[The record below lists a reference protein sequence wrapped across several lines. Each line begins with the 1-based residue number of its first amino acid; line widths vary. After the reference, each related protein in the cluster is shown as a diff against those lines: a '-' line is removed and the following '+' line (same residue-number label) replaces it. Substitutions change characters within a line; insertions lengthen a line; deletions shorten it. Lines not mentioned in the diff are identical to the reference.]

1 MHLQSGTRNF
11 GAFFA
16 QFGASIAKAIMWAL
30 VAVFACFLAFEAVT
44 PARAEANSNASVQL
58 VAPQISISDT
68 QMFTEQTFAAVN
80 AATSPAELTPELLS
94 NYIANRPS
102 ARLQNSALDQA
113 NALAIGSFVTD
124 LGFNLPPVP
133 QEKQLTEQLLQS
145 YVSASFVST
154 QQLVGAAET
163 ERHCLAQAIYH
174 EARGEPESGQWAVA
188 QVILNRV
195 KSSRYPST
203 YCGVVF
209 QNASL
214 RNRCQFS
221 FACDGIPDTAGQ
233 GNILTQR
240 SWSKAIAM
248 AKTVYQEDLKGEL
261 EAALPGSVLFY
272 HNRSVNPRWS
282 RAMRRVANIGA
293 HIFYASN

>member
-1 MHLQSGTRNF
+1 MQVPTRTRDF
-11 GAFFA
+11 GAL
-16 QFGASIAKAIMWAL
+16 IAKSILWAAI
-30 VAVFACFLAFEAVT
+30 AVFSCFLAVQAVT
-44 PARAEANSNASVQL
+44 PAHAETSAAASVQL
-58 VAPQISISDT
+58 VAPHVSVSDA
-68 QMFTEQTFAAVN
+68 QLFTEQTFAAVN
-80 AATSPAELTPELLS
+80 AATTAAQLTPELLS

-113 NALAIGSFVTD
+113 NALAAGSFVTD
-124 LGFNLPPVP
+124 LGFNAPPMP

-145 YVSASFVST
+145 YVSTSFVST
-154 QQLVGAAET
+154 QQLIGEAET

-188 QVILNRV
+188 EVILNRV

-203 YCGVVF
+203 ICGVVY

-233 GNILTQR
+233 GNIVTQR

-248 AKTVYQEDLKGEL
+248 AKAAYQDNLKGEL
-261 EAALPGSVLFY
+261 DAALPTSVLFY
-272 HNRSVNPRWS
+272 HNRSVNPSWS
-282 RAMRRVANIGA
+282 RAMRRVANIGG